1 MLNIDLP
8 KANVMCPNINNLLS
22 DFVIKLRL
30 QRYAPSSIKTYKNAL
45 AKFLIAFQQYDLE
58 QITVQQIQ
66 NFMHNLQVKHH
77 ISTIYQKQIL
87 ASITKF
93 YLLYY
98 NRKLNLSALYPK
110 RNPKPLPKYL
120 SALEV
125 KRLLKQ
131 CTNLK
136 HTCILKILYGCGLRV
151 SEVIALKIADIDSS
165 AMRVMVRAAKG
176 KKDRVLPLPQ
186 TLLQNL
192 RQYYLAY
199 RPKDYLF
206 EGQYGGK
213 YTAKSIQNFIKK
225 YARGANLQKSVTPH
239 MLRHSYATHQLENG
253 INIRYVQELLGHNS
267 IKTTELYT
275 HVTKISK
282 NNITSPLDQL

>member
-1 MLNIDLP
+1 MP
-8 KANVMCPNINNLLS
+8 
-22 DFVIKLRL
+22 
-30 QRYAPSSIKTYKNAL
+30 
-45 AKFLIAFQQYDLE
+45 
-58 QITVQQIQ
+58 QIQ
-66 NFMHNLQVKHH
+66 TFIHHLQAKHR
-77 ISTIYQKQIL
+77 ISAVYQKQIL

-98 NRKLNLSALYPK
+98 NRKLELSPLYPK
-110 RNPKPLPKYL
+110 RKTKPLPKYL
-120 SALEV
+120 TAPEV
-125 KRLLKQ
+125 KRLLQQ

-136 HTCILKILYGCGLRV
+136 HGCILKILYGCGLRV

-165 AMRVMVRAAKG
+165 VMRLMVRAAKG
-176 KKDRVLPLPQ
+176 KKDRVVPLPLQ
-186 TLLQNL
+186 LLDNL
-192 RQYYLAY
+192 RQYYTAY
-199 RPKDYLF
+199 HPKKYLF
-206 EGQYGGK
+206 EGQNGGK
-213 YTAKSIQNFIKK
+213 YSAKSIQSFIKK
-225 YARGANLQKSVTPH
+225 YALEAKIQKPVTPH

>member
-1 MLNIDLP
+1 
-8 KANVMCPNINNLLS
+8 MCPNINNLLS

-45 AKFLIAFQQYDLE
+45 SKFLIAFQQYDLE

-77 ISTIYQKQIL
+77 ISSIYQKQIL

-110 RNPKPLPKYL
+110 RNSKPLPKYL

>member
-1 MLNIDLP
+1 
-8 KANVMCPNINNLLS
+8 MCPNTNNLLA

-58 QITVQQIQ
+58 QISVQQIQ

-77 ISTIYQKQIL
+77 ISAVYQKQIL

-110 RNPKPLPKYL
+110 RNSKPLPKYL

-136 HTCILKILYGCGLRV
+136 HSCILKILYGCGLRV
-151 SEVIALKIADIDSS
+151 SEVIALKIEDIDSA
-165 AMRVMVRAAKG
+165 AMRLMVRAARG
-176 KKDRVLPLPQ
+176 NKDRVLPLPQ

-192 RQYYLAY
+192 RQYDLAY

-225 YARGANLQKSVTPH
+225 YAQKARLQKSVTPH

-253 INIRYVQELLGHNS
+253 INIRYVQELLGHSS
-267 IKTTELYT
+267 IKTTERYT

>member
-1 MLNIDLP
+1 
-8 KANVMCPNINNLLS
+8 MCPNTNNLLS
-22 DFVIKLRL
+22 DFEVKLRL

-45 AKFLIAFQQYDLE
+45 AKFLVAFQQYDLDRV
-58 QITVQQIQ
+58 TVLQIQ
-66 NFMHNLQVKHH
+66 KFIYQLQAKHR
-77 ISTIYQKQIL
+77 ISAVYQKQIL

-98 NRKLNLSALYPK
+98 NRKLELSPLYPK
-110 RNPKPLPKYL
+110 RKAKPLPKYL
-120 SALEV
+120 TVPEV
-125 KRLLKQ
+125 KRLLQ
-131 CTNLK
+131 PCTNLK
-136 HTCILKILYGCGLRV
+136 HKCILKILYGCGLRV

-165 AMRVMVRAAKG
+165 AMRLMVCAAKG
-176 KKDRVLPLPQ
+176 KKDRVVPLPLK
-186 TLLQNL
+186 LLDNL
-192 RQYYLAY
+192 RQYYTAY
-199 RPKDYLF
+199 RPKKYLF
-206 EGQYGGK
+206 EGQSGGK
-213 YTAKSIQNFIKK
+213 YTAKSIQSFIKK
-225 YARGANLQKSVTPH
+225 YALEAKIKKPVTPH

>member
-1 MLNIDLP
+1 
-8 KANVMCPNINNLLS
+8 MCPNTNNLLAG
-22 DFVIKLRL
+22 FVIKLRL

-58 QITVQQIQ
+58 QISVQQIQ

-77 ISTIYQKQIL
+77 ISAVYQKQIL

-110 RNPKPLPKYL
+110 RNSKPLPKYL

-136 HTCILKILYGCGLRV
+136 HSCILKILYGCGLRV
-151 SEVIALKIADIDSS
+151 SEVIALKIEDIDSA
-165 AMRVMVRAAKG
+165 AMRLMVRAAKG
-176 KKDRVLPLPQ
+176 NKDRVLPLPQ

-225 YARGANLQKSVTPH
+225 YAQKARLQKSVTPH

-253 INIRYVQELLGHNS
+253 INIRYVQELLGHSS
-267 IKTTELYT
+267 IKTTERYT

>member
-1 MLNIDLP
+1 MNIDLP

-45 AKFLIAFQQYDLE
+45 TKFLIAFQQYDLE
-58 QITVQQIQ
+58 QISVQQIQ

-77 ISTIYQKQIL
+77 ISSIYQKQIL

-199 RPKDYLF
+199 RPNDYLF

-225 YARGANLQKSVTPH
+225 YARGANIQKSVTPH

-282 NNITSPLDQL
+282 NNITSSLDQL

>member
-1 MLNIDLP
+1 
-8 KANVMCPNINNLLS
+8 MCTNINNLLS

-45 AKFLIAFQQYDLE
+45 SKFLIAFQQYDLE

-77 ISTIYQKQIL
+77 ISSIYQKQIL

-98 NRKLNLSALYPK
+98 NRKLNLSAFYPK
-110 RNPKPLPKYL
+110 RNSKPLPKYL
-120 SALEV
+120 SVLEV